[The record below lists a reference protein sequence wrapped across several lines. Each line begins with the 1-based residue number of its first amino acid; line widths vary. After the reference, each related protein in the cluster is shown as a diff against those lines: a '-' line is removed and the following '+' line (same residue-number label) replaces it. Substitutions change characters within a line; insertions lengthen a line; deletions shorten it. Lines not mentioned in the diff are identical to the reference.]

1 MKKEIKEPIRKKWI
15 WIVLVLIMF
24 GNVPWYFADS
34 MVEPYV
40 FGFPLWGFIILVFSV
55 ILSAYLSW
63 LCMTQ
68 WNIVEN
74 EEEAKREE
82 V

>member
-15 WIVLVLIMF
+15 WIILVLITL
-24 GNVPWYFADS
+24 GNVPWYFSDS

-40 FGFPLWGFIILVFSV
+40 FGFPFWGFIILIFSV

-74 EEEAKREE
+74 EEEAEREE
-82 V
+82 A